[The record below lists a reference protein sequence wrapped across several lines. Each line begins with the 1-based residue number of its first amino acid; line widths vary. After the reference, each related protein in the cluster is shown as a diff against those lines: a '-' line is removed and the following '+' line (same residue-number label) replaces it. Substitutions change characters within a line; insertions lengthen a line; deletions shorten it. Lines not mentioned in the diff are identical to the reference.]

1 MNHQQI
7 LHMDLNDPLANK
19 REEFDLPENKV
30 YLNGNSLGP
39 LPIRARQRAQQVID
53 QQWGQDLIASW
64 NLHQW
69 IDLPTLAG
77 EKIAR
82 LLGAQ
87 TGQVICC
94 DSVSINLFKLLA
106 CALQLRP
113 HRRTVLSQKDNFP
126 TDLYITDGLRQ
137 LLGERSFKLVLV
149 EEQEIETAI
158 QNDVGV
164 LLLTQVNFRSGKA
177 YDMQRLTQ
185 LAHQHGALVI
195 WDLAHSVGV
204 LPVQLDNW
212 NVDFAV
218 GCGYKYLNGGPGAPA
233 FLYTASRHLG
243 QIKQPL
249 QGWMGHKA
257 PFEFD
262 WDYQSDQGI
271 RQFLCGTPPII
282 SMSVLDAALDV
293 FADVNVEQ
301 LRDKSMGLMSLF
313 LDLVEADAALASLE
327 LLSPRQP
334 ELRGSH
340 LAFAH
345 ASAYALCQALS
356 ENGIVTDY
364 RSPNIL
370 RLGFSPLFLRYQDV
384 WHSVQVLSDII
395 KNSLYN
401 EERFN
406 REIEGARVT

>member
-1 MNHQQI
+1 
-7 LHMDLNDPLANK
+7 
-19 REEFDLPENKV
+19 
-30 YLNGNSLGP
+30 
-39 LPIRARQRAQQVID
+39 
-53 QQWGQDLIASW
+53 
-64 NLHQW
+64 
-69 IDLPTLAG
+69 
-77 EKIAR
+77 
-82 LLGAQ
+82 
-87 TGQVICC
+87 
-94 DSVSINLFKLLA
+94 
-106 CALQLRP
+106 
-113 HRRTVLSQKDNFP
+113 
-126 TDLYITDGLRQ
+126 
-137 LLGERSFKLVLV
+137 
-149 EEQEIETAI
+149 
-158 QNDVGV
+158 
-164 LLLTQVNFRSGKA
+164 
-177 YDMQRLTQ
+177 
-185 LAHQHGALVI
+185 
-195 WDLAHSVGV
+195 
-204 LPVQLDNW
+204 
-212 NVDFAV
+212 
-218 GCGYKYLNGGPGAPA
+218 
-233 FLYTASRHLG
+233 
-243 QIKQPL
+243 
-249 QGWMGHKA
+249 
-257 PFEFD
+257 
-262 WDYQSDQGI
+262 
-271 RQFLCGTPPII
+271 
-282 SMSVLDAALDV
+282 MSVLDAALDV